1 MFSRIVPRYDL
12 LNHLLTFRLDERWR
26 KLTVRCCAV
35 QPGERVLDV
44 CAGTGDLALAFA
56 RHSEAE
62 RVVATDFCP
71 EMLARLPGK
80 ASRAGEADR
89 IGISAA
95 DCLRLPFP
103 DASFDVVSAAFGI
116 RNVVDPAAGIA
127 EMTRVL
133 APGGRLAV
141 LECDVPKN
149 RLARTGFRAYWLAI
163 PLVVRMFCGK
173 NAGAYRYLN
182 ESVERFARTVDL
194 RATFGDCGLVDVR
207 RESLT
212 TGVAQLV
219 TGCKP
224 RRDEARP

>member
-12 LNHLLTFRLDERWR
+12 LNHLLTFRLDQRWR
-26 KLTVRCCAV
+26 KLTVRRCAV
-35 QPGERVLDV
+35 QPGDRVLDV

-56 RHSEAE
+56 RQSEAS

-71 EMLARLPGK
+71 EMLARLPAK
-80 ASRAGEADR
+80 ARRVGEEDR
-89 IGISAA
+89 IGIGAA
-95 DCLRLPFP
+95 DCLRLPFR
-103 DASFDVVSAAFGI
+103 DASFDVVAVAFGI

-127 EMTRVL
+127 EMVRVL

-141 LECDVPKN
+141 LECDVPRH
-149 RLARTGFRAYWLAI
+149 RLARFGFRAYWLAI

-194 RATFGDCGLVDVR
+194 AEIFGACGLEDVR
-207 RESLT
+207 RERLT

-219 TGCKP
+219 SGVKKP
-224 RRDEARP
+224 PAGAVA